1 MKITFQKTETIEVD
15 VQLPAYRRSTYHWF
29 KIDENETI
37 TVYNGGKDF
46 RIEKVERLVEY
57 PLGFNESNYDE
68 FIAAYNEV
76 KAKF

>member
-1 MKITFQKTETIEVD
+1 MKITIQKTETIELD
-15 VQLPAYRRSTYHWF
+15 VQLPTYRRSTYHWF
-29 KIDENETI
+29 KIDEKETI

-57 PLGFNESNYDE
+57 PLSFNESNYDE
-68 FIAAYNEV
+68 FMQAYNEV